1 MVAAFEL
8 ERSLRK
14 LRNSASVPSGVS
26 LFDEGPSGV
35 TYIIE
40 NCAKPPLISAAMR
53 PPFALSERLL

>member
-1 MVAAFEL
+1 VSTFEL
-8 ERSLRK
+8 ERSLRES
-14 LRNSASVPSGVS
+14 RNSASVPSGVS

-40 NCAKPPLISAAMR
+40 NCAKPLLFTAAMR